1 MGVKMPDEQQLLDLI
16 ATSNQGVLAA
26 VTRGGYP
33 HLTNVLYVWD
43 SAEKMAR
50 VSTTADRV
58 KGRILQRDPHA
69 ALHVAGPHFWSY
81 AVAECDA
88 DTSDVATTPGDE
100 VCQELLAMT
109 KAIRGEVDEPAAFK
123 RMVDERRLVA
133 RLRVR
138 RVYGVL
144 LDNPPNR

>member
-1 MGVKMPDEQQLLDLI
+1 MPNEKKLLDLI
-16 ATSNQGVLAA
+16 PTSQQGVLAA
-26 VTRGGYP
+26 VTRDGYP

-43 SAEKMAR
+43 SAAKMAR

-58 KGRILQRDPHA
+58 KGRILQRDPRA

-88 DTSDVATTPGDE
+88 DTSDIATTPGDE
-100 VCQELLAMT
+100 VSQELLAMT
-109 KAIRGEVDEPAAFK
+109 TAIRGEVDEAAAFK
-123 RMVDERRLVA
+123 RMIDERPLVL

-138 RVYGVL
+138 RAYGVL
-144 LDNPPNR
+144 LDKPPSP